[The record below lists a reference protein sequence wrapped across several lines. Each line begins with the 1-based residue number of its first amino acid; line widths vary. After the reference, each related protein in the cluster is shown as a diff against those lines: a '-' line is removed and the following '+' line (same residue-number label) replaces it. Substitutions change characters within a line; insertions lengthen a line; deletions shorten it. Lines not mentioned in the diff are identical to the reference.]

1 MKQKNRRNPAAE
13 RNTWMVDQG
22 MRRSPE
28 QNETRLEI
36 DYEQT
41 LATWRMLVDL
51 RFRLLAFV
59 PAIAGVLVA
68 LAGRSPSAT
77 SALVAALGLAALFGI
92 IMYDLRNS
100 QFHDAAIHRAKE
112 LEKALTLSRLSDKG
126 TGRGGLMNER
136 PRDRYRLAGVQVWHD
151 RALFIVYAA
160 SAAGL
165 ASIGTLGLLTE
176 LAMPGGWRLLCVA
189 AVAVA
194 VFMAV
199 LASLHKYGS
208 QVVQPKPVPA
218 PPVL

>member
-1 MKQKNRRNPAAE
+1 
-13 RNTWMVDQG
+13 MVNQG
-22 MRRSPE
+22 MRHAPE
-28 QNETRLEI
+28 EDAARLEM

-68 LAGRSPSAT
+68 LAGRSPSVT
-77 SALVAALGLAALFGI
+77 SALVAVVGLTALFGI
-92 IMYDLRNS
+92 VMYDLRNS

-136 PRDRYRLAGVQVWHD
+136 PRDRYRLAGVPVWHD
-151 RALFIVYAA
+151 RALFIIYAA

-165 ASIGTLGLLTE
+165 AAVGLLGVLAE
-176 LAMPGGWRLLCVA
+176 LAVSDGWRLFGTV

-194 VFMAV
+194 AFVAV
-199 LASLHKYGS
+199 LATLHKYDG
-208 QVVQPKPVPA
+208 QVVQPKPVPQS
-218 PPVL
+218 PGQ

>member
-1 MKQKNRRNPAAE
+1 
-13 RNTWMVDQG
+13 MVDQG
-22 MRRSPE
+22 MEPHPDQDEARS
-28 QNETRLEI
+28 EI

-59 PAIAGVLVA
+59 PAISGVLVA

-77 SALVAALGLAALFGI
+77 SALVALLGLTALFGI
-92 IMYDLRNS
+92 IMYDLRNT

-112 LEKALTLSRLSDKG
+112 LEKALSLSRLSDKG

-165 ASIGTLGLLTE
+165 AAIGILGV
-176 LAMPGGWRLLCVA
+176 LAQVGVQDGWRWLGTTA
-189 AVAVA
+189 TAVA
-194 VFMAV
+194 VFVAV
-199 LASLHKYGS
+199 LVTLHQFGS
-208 QVVQPKPVPA
+208 QVAQPKAVP
-218 PPVL
+218 PPGL

>member
-1 MKQKNRRNPAAE
+1 MEDQGIRRVRDQGAAE
-13 RNTWMVDQG
+13 LKM
-22 MRRSPE
+22 
-28 QNETRLEI
+28 

-59 PAIAGVLVA
+59 PAVAGVLVA
-68 LAGRSPSAT
+68 LGGRSPSAT

-112 LEKALTLSRLSDKG
+112 LEKALALYLLSDKG
-126 TGRGGLMNER
+126 ADGGLMNER

-165 ASIGTLGLLTE
+165 ASVGVLGVLTD
-176 LAMPGGWRLLCVA
+176 LSVPGAWRLLGVA
-189 AVAVA
+189 AVAVLAFVA
-194 VFMAV
+194 VFFT
-199 LASLHKYGS
+199 LHKYDK
-208 QVVQPKPVPA
+208 QVVQPKPA
-218 PPVL
+218 ALPPGD

>member
-1 MKQKNRRNPAAE
+1 MMDDPGTSGAQE
-13 RNTWMVDQG
+13 RYDVALKM
-22 MRRSPE
+22 
-28 QNETRLEI
+28 

-77 SALVAALGLAALFGI
+77 SALVALLGLAALFGI

-112 LEKALTLSRLSDKG
+112 LEKALALSRLSDKG
-126 TGRGGLMNER
+126 AAGGLMNER
-136 PRDRYRLAGVQVWHD
+136 PRDRYRLVGVQVWHD
-151 RALFIVYAA
+151 RALFVVYAA

-165 ASIGTLGLLTE
+165 AAVGVLGILAE
-176 LAMPGGWRLLCVA
+176 LSVPSAWRLLGVT
-189 AVAVA
+189 AVAVLVFA
-194 VFMAV
+194 VAFRV
-199 LASLHKYGS
+199 LHRYGS
-208 QVVQPKPVPA
+208 QVKQPLPI
-218 PPVL
+218 PPSPGP

>member
-1 MKQKNRRNPAAE
+1 MA
-13 RNTWMVDQG
+13 DQG
-22 MRRSPE
+22 VRHASDQDE
-28 QNETRLEI
+28 ARLEM

-77 SALVAALGLAALFGI
+77 SALVAALGLTALFGI

-112 LEKALTLSRLSDKG
+112 LENSLTLARLSDKG

-165 ASIGTLGLLTE
+165 ASIGMLGVLTE

-189 AVAVA
+189 AVAVF
-194 VFMAV
+194 VFIAV
-199 LASLHKYGS
+199 LVSLHKYDS
-208 QVVQPKPVPA
+208 HLVQPKPIHPL
-218 PPVL
+218 PGL